1 MEFGSIR
8 RKNRISQP
16 SRSRKTFS
24 TSNLSCI
31 SCNSA
36 SVRRKTLY
44 VTLPKDFGCEVSL
57 EGRVVHVRKE
67 SPAHHIGIIQIGDY
81 LRLVEEERSADSESL
96 VKLQV
101 TFGVL
106 QVDSRPSCP
115 LVIEIGNR

>member
-1 MEFGSIR
+1 MEFGSLR

-16 SRSRKTFS
+16 SRNRKTFS

-36 SVRRKTLY
+36 SIGRKSLT
-44 VTLPKDFGCEVSL
+44 VTLPKDFGCELNLDS
-57 EGRVVHVRKE
+57 RIVHVRKG
-67 SPAHHIGIIQIGDY
+67 SAAHNTGILQIGDY
-81 LRLVEEERSADSESL
+81 LRLVEEEQSPNNEDL

-101 TFGVL
+101 TFGIL